1 VTRRLG
7 RILAAAAAGAAAVV
21 VLTWLLEAVMPA
33 PFSGF
38 LALCVVGLAVTE
50 VLKRQPRQRALR
62 VLLAYFRARERG
74 ADEAEAR
81 RRLLARVSRSP
92 AVRQRLA
99 ADLEA
104 EWRGKSERERVLR
117 SVAALLAGLRQSVA
131 PQDLAAAYDTAR
143 DRFVLPGWDTLP
155 KGFVEAVRRRLDEG
169 EIRQLDE
176 LAGTHKLF
184 YQKFF
189 RRPTS
194 LGVEPEASVVDF
206 ARLLQSL
213 GNRLGQSDAT
223 DAERAY
229 RLALRLR
236 PDGNLAHAGLAL
248 LLERHGRVVAASREA
263 RLALEVLDE
272 YAGRAADREPTVED
286 ITPFRSPLRLREELQ
301 RLATLP
307 PRTSP

>member
-1 VTRRLG
+1 MTRRLG
-7 RILAAAAAGAAAVV
+7 RIIAVAAAGTAAVV
-21 VLTWLLEAVMPA
+21 ILTWLLEAVMPP

-38 LALCVVGLAVTE
+38 LALCLVGLAVTE

-62 VLLAYFRARERG
+62 MLLAYFRARERG

-81 RRLLARVSRSP
+81 RRLLARLSRNA
-92 AVRQRLA
+92 AVRQCLA
-99 ADLEA
+99 ANLEA
-104 EWRGKSERERVLR
+104 EWRGESERERLLR
-117 SVAALLAGLRQSVA
+117 GVAALLAGRRQSVA
-131 PQDLAAAYDTAR
+131 PDDLAAVYDTAR

-155 KGFVEAVRRRLDEG
+155 KGFLEAVRRRLDEG

-176 LAGTHKLF
+176 LAGRHKLF

-213 GNRLGQSDAT
+213 GNRLGQDAAA

-229 RLALRLR
+229 RLSLRLR
-236 PDGNLAHAGLAL
+236 PDDNLAHAGLAL
-248 LLERHGRVVAASREA
+248 LLERHGRLPEASREA
-263 RLALEVLDE
+263 RLALEVLDA
-272 YAGRAADREPTVED
+272 YAGGAAEREPTVED

-301 RLATLP
+301 RLATPP
-307 PRTSP
+307 PRTWP